1 MTQQQFEKLEKLI
14 MSIKNI
20 DKSFIN
26 DKTFNDAICEIL
38 DIQNYAY
45 VSKNDDE
52 PLKNFILNEETPE
65 LKKINEDLKKI
76 NPFLYENEQGIRI
89 NDFQYNGVEK
99 MKFKSYCTEI
109 SSADNT
115 DNAFVA
121 TIC

>member
-14 MSIKNI
+14 MSIKYI

-38 DIQNYAY
+38 NIQHNAY

-76 NPFLYENEQGIRI
+76 NPFIFENEQGIRI

-99 MKFKSYCTEI
+99 MKFKPYCTEI
-109 SSADNT
+109 SSTDNT
-115 DNAFVA
+115 DNVFVV

>member
-14 MSIKNI
+14 MSIKCI

-26 DKTFNDAICEIL
+26 DKTFNYAICEIL
-38 DIQNYAY
+38 NIQNNAY

-52 PLKNFILNEETPE
+52 PLKNFILNEENPE

-89 NDFQYNGVEK
+89 NDFQYNGVDK
-99 MKFKSYCTEI
+99 MKFNPYCTEI
-109 SSADNT
+109 SSTDNT
-115 DNAFVA
+115 DNVFVV